1 MELDAQK
8 PPCYP
13 STHTHGGLTGPP
25 FSFPPMS
32 AAKPHSNSLAHYSEA
47 DLKNLKMPYR
57 RLLPYLRP
65 WLGRFFLGVGLGIL
79 AAAFNGIMILG
90 LQLIFQVV
98 LDGTSK
104 DLSQPVKLAFIGEIN
119 LAHLFGLQPGT
130 PVGLWGVI
138 TACAGIPLLIFLSGF
153 LEYLNK
159 YCLAWVG
166 NKMLFH
172 IRSDVF
178 RAILRQSPAF
188 FSSTKAGELMQV
200 VSNQSRVAQ
209 THALQVIQLITNRPL
224 TILVILGTLFAMD
237 WFFTLMSLV
246 VFPLCIAPIL
256 IIGRRVRKVGAR
268 EEKEVGAMM
277 TAMHESFTGIRL
289 VKAYAREDYEGQRF
303 DRANLEMTRNTLRWT
318 RAMELVGPIVESV
331 ASIGIAAGLV
341 YFWWQQRP
349 AHELIVLVMALTKIY
364 PPAKELSKV
373 SLLMQK
379 TVYAITNIFRV
390 LDRQP
395 DIQDAPTAQPLPR
408 ITGAVTFE
416 NISFAYHAPDGTKL
430 EKAAIR
436 SVDLQLQPGKFYALV
451 GPSGAGKST
460 LFSLLLRFYDP
471 DTGRVLLDGTD
482 LRTVTQDSIRQ
493 NISLVSQDTFLFHDT
508 IHENIRYGRLDATQE
523 EILHAAHQAHAHEF
537 IQQIQ
542 GGYHA
547 IVGDAGCNLSGGQK
561 QRLSIARAILRDA
574 PILLLDEA
582 TSALDTET
590 EKIIQDAIQRLATGR
605 TVIAIAHR
613 LSTILEAD
621 QIIVMHE
628 GRVEAIGPHTTLM
641 QTSPLY
647 QKLYQLQ
654 YQNAPA

>member
-1 MELDAQK
+1 MLGVHPAGRV
-8 PPCYP
+8 
-13 STHTHGGLTGPP
+13 SAVL
-25 FSFPPMS
+25 FSSMS
-32 AAKPHSNSLAHYSEA
+32 AAKHSNSLAPISEA

-65 WLGRFFLGVGLGIL
+65 WLGRFFLGVGLGVL
-79 AAAFNGIMILG
+79 AASFAAVKIVG
-90 LQLIFQVV
+90 LQLIFQLV

-104 DLSQPVKLAFIGEIN
+104 DLSLPVQLAFVGKIN
-119 LAHLFGLQPGT
+119 LAEMLGLEPGT
-130 PVGLWGVI
+130 PMGLWGVI
-138 TACAGIPLLIFLSGF
+138 AACAGIPVLMFISGL

-166 NKMLFH
+166 TKMLFQ

-178 RAILRQSPAF
+178 AAIMRQSPAF
-188 FSSTKAGELMQV
+188 FATTKAGELMQV
-200 VSNQSRVAQ
+200 VSHQSRVAQ
-209 THALQVIQLITNRPL
+209 SHALQVVQLITNRPL
-224 TILVILGTLFAMD
+224 TIIVILATLFAMD

-289 VKAYAREDYEGQRF
+289 VKANAREDYERQRF
-303 DRANLEMTRNTLRWT
+303 DRANREMTNNILRWT
-318 RAMELVGPIVESV
+318 RAMELIGPIVESV

-341 YFWWQQRP
+341 YFWWQERP
-349 AHELIVLVMALTKIY
+349 AHELIVLVLALTQIY

-379 TVYAITNIFRV
+379 TVYAISNIFRV

-395 DIQDAPTAQPLPR
+395 DIQDAPDARPLPR
-408 ITGAVTFE
+408 VTGAARFE
-416 NISFAYHAPDGTKL
+416 GVSFAYHAPDGSKL

-436 SVDLQLQPGKFYALV
+436 GVDLELQPGKFYALV

-471 DTGRVLLDGTD
+471 DSGRVLLDGVD
-482 LRTVTQDSIRQ
+482 IRTVTQNSVRE

-508 IHENIRYGRLDATQE
+508 IRENIRYGRLDATE
-523 EILHAAHQAHAHEF
+523 DDILAAARQAHAHEF
-537 IQQIQ
+537 ILQIQ
-542 GGYHA
+542 GGYDA
-547 IVGDAGCNLSGGQK
+547 VVGDAGCNLSGGQK
-561 QRLSIARAILRDA
+561 QRLSIARAILRDS

-590 EKIIQDAIQRLATGR
+590 EKIIQDAIERLATGR

-628 GRVEAIGPHTTLM
+628 GRVEAVGPHQTLM

-654 YQNAPA
+654 YQNSAA

>member
-1 MELDAQK
+1 MLGVGRRALR
-8 PPCYP
+8 PP
-13 STHTHGGLTGPP
+13 SR
-25 FSFPPMS
+25 FFMS
-32 AAKPHSNSLAHYSEA
+32 AVKHSNSLAQVSEA
-47 DLKNLKMPYR
+47 ELKNLKMPYR

-65 WLGRFFLGVGLGIL
+65 WLGRFFLGVGLGFV
-79 AAAFNGIMILG
+79 AAAFNGVMILG

-98 LDGTSK
+98 LDGTGK
-104 DLSQPVKLAFIGEIN
+104 NLSEPVNLAFFGEVN
-119 LAHLFGLQPGT
+119 LADLLGLEPGT
-130 PVGLWGVI
+130 AVGLWGVI
-138 TACAGIPLLIFLSGF
+138 AACAGIPALIFLSGF

-178 RAILRQSPAF
+178 GAIMRQSPAF
-188 FSSTKAGELMQV
+188 FSTTKAGELMQV

-209 THALQVIQLITNRPL
+209 THALQVVQLVTNRPL
-224 TILVILGTLFAMD
+224 TIVVILGTLFAMD

-256 IIGRRVRKVGAR
+256 VIGRRVRKVGAR
-268 EEKEVGAMM
+268 EEKQVGAMM

-289 VKAYAREDYEGQRF
+289 VKAYAREDYERRRF
-303 DRANLEMTRNTLRWT
+303 DRANLEMTRNTMRWT

-341 YFWWQQRP
+341 YFWWKQRP

-395 DIQDAPTAQPLPR
+395 DILDAPDAPKLPR
-408 ITGAVTFE
+408 VRGAIRFE
-416 NISFAYHAPDGTKL
+416 DVSFAYHAPDGSKL
-430 EKAAIR
+430 DRAAVR
-436 SVDLQLQPGKFYALV
+436 GVSLDLQPGKFYALV
-451 GPSGAGKST
+451 GPSGAGKSS

-471 DTGRVLLDGTD
+471 DSGRVLIDGTD
-482 LRTVTQDSIRQ
+482 IRSVSQESLRA
-493 NISLVSQDTFLFHDT
+493 NIGLVSQDTFLFHDT
-508 IHENIRYGRLDATQE
+508 IRENIRYGRLNATEE
-523 EILHAAHQAHAHEF
+523 EILDAARQAHAHEF
-537 IQQIQ
+537 IGQIQ
-542 GGYHA
+542 GGYDA
-547 IVGDAGCNLSGGQK
+547 VVGDAGCNLSGGQK

-574 PILLLDEA
+574 PVLLLDEA

-590 EKIIQDAIQRLATGR
+590 EKIIQEAIESLARGR

-621 QIIVMHE
+621 QIIVMRE
-628 GRVEAIGPHTTLM
+628 GRVEAVGTHAQLLE
-641 QTSPLY
+641 TSPLY

-654 YQNAPA
+654 YQNGG